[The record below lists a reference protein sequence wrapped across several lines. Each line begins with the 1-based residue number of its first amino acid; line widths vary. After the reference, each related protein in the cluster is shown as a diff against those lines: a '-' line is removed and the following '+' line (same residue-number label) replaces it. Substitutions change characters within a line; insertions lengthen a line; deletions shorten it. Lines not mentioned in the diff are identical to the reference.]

1 MAPSRVRFR
10 GLSLPFWCSAFSVF
24 SRELSRYAISGFR
37 CKQIFSVFT
46 FFRRT
51 SVFDVCKLPVLHGFL
66 SASLDYL
73 RRCVHACLDF
83 SPLCVFSGCA
93 NSFTLLC
100 ASTDFMC
107 ILGLPWTSDDG
118 SVLGLHLH
126 SPPVFFTG
134 RTHSLCTLGDFFCL
148 YKWIYL
154 DMDPLCL
161 SSVSFLDYGSVT
173 STVYSFTGA
182 WGLLDHTEFRLASVL

>member
-1 MAPSRVRFR
+1 M
-10 GLSLPFWCSAFSVF
+10 
-24 SRELSRYAISGFR
+24 
-37 CKQIFSVFT
+37 
-46 FFRRT
+46 
-51 SVFDVCKLPVLHGFL
+51 CKLPVLHGFL

-73 RRCVHACLDF
+73 RRCVHACLEF

-93 NSFTLLC
+93 NSFTLC

-134 RTHSLCTLGDFFCL
+134 RTHSLCSLGDFFCL

-161 SSVSFLDYGSVT
+161 SSVSFLDYSSVT

-182 WGLLDHTEFRLASVL
+182 WGLLDHTEFRLASVLWCAFFLDFIAFRLKVASIYLTPPFRLLAPWIPSLGTWCWFHPVPNN